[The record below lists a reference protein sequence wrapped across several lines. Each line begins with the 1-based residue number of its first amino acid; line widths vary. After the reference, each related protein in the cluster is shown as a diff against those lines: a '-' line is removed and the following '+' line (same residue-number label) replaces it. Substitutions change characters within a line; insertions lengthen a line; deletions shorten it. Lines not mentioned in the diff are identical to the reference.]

1 MNVSLDPIRPYADLI
16 RWGLCALFAVGLFVT
31 GCQRGEDRQAAKAQA
46 SLAKADKARAA
57 AEADA
62 AENLRAA
69 TAAGQ
74 LLQEVNRQTQA
85 SIDDAA
91 RQRAAANEAA
101 RRAEAAAAESKRRAT
116 AAERALQDAK
126 NKPACRSQLEMAL
139 CADIPLL

>member
-1 MNVSLDPIRPYADLI
+1 MLDPLRPYADL
-16 RWGLCALFAVGLFVT
+16 LKLLAVLALAGGLFVT
-31 GCQRGEDRQAAKAQA
+31 GCQRGEDRQSAKDQA
-46 SLAKADKARAA
+46 TIAKADKARAA

-85 SIDDAA
+85 LIDEAA

-101 RRAEAAAAESKRRAT
+101 RRAEVAAVESQRRAT
-116 AAERALQDAK
+116 AAEHALQAAK
-126 NKPACRSQLEMAL
+126 IKPACRSQLEIAL
-139 CADIPLL
+139 CSDIPLL

>member
-1 MNVSLDPIRPYADLI
+1 MPDPLRPYADL
-16 RWGLCALFAVGLFVT
+16 LKLLAVLALAGGLFVA
-31 GCQRGEDRQAAKAQA
+31 GCQRGEDRQSAKDRATIAQ
-46 SLAKADKARAA
+46 ADKARAA

-85 SIDDAA
+85 SIDEAA

-126 NKPACRSQLEMAL
+126 NQPGCRQQLGQKL
-139 CADIPLL
+139 CDAIPLL

>member
-1 MNVSLDPIRPYADLI
+1 MLYPLRLYADL
-16 RWGLCALFAVGLFVT
+16 LKVLAVLALAGGLFVT
-31 GCQRGEDRQAAKAQA
+31 GCQRGEDRQSAKDQAAI
-46 SLAKADKARAA
+46 AKADKARAA

-69 TAAGQ
+69 NACG
-74 LLQEVNRQTQA
+74 LLLEDVNRQTQA

-101 RRAEAAAAESKRRAT
+101 RRAEAAAAESRRRAT

-126 NKPACRSQLEMAL
+126 NQPGS
-139 CADIPLL
+139 

>member
-1 MNVSLDPIRPYADLI
+1 MLDPLRPYADL
-16 RWGLCALFAVGLFVT
+16 LKLLAVLTLASGLFVT
-31 GCQRGEDRQAAKAQA
+31 GCQRGEDRQSAKDQAAI
-46 SLAKADKARAA
+46 AKADKARAA

-74 LLQEVNRQTQA
+74 LLQEVNRQAQA
-85 SIDDAA
+85 SIDEAA

-126 NKPACRSQLEMAL
+126 NQPGCRQQLEQKL
-139 CADIPLL
+139 CDAIPLL

>member
-1 MNVSLDPIRPYADLI
+1 MLDPLRPYADLLKLLAAL
-16 RWGLCALFAVGLFVT
+16 GLAGGLFVT
-31 GCQRGEDRQAAKAQA
+31 GCQHGSDRRAAKDQA
-46 SLAKADKARAA
+46 VIAKAEKARAA

-101 RRAEAAAAESKRRAT
+101 LRAEEAAAESRRRAA
-116 AAERALQDAK
+116 AAERALQGAK
-126 NKPACRSQLEMAL
+126 NQPGCRQQLEQKL
-139 CADIPLL
+139 CDAIPLL

>member
-1 MNVSLDPIRPYADLI
+1 MLDPLRPYADL
-16 RWGLCALFAVGLFVT
+16 LKVLAALALAGGLFVT
-31 GCQRGEDRQAAKAQA
+31 GCQRGEDRQFAKDQA
-46 SLAKADKARAA
+46 TIAKVDKARAA

-101 RRAEAAAAESKRRAT
+101 LRAEAAAAESKRRAT

-126 NKPACRSQLEMAL
+126 NQPGCRQQLEQKL
-139 CADIPLL
+139 CDAIPLL